1 MSIRDMK
8 WSPTEKKV
16 ARAAFDL
23 AYDREMEEIK
33 NTLREKIKQLES
45 NENVWQLEKYLS
57 NRRKIIDRKYDYRYS
72 MLILVFGKLL
82 EEGYLLESDITELSD
97 DKITAIKNVSK

>member
-1 MSIRDMK
+1 MK
-8 WSPTEKKV
+8 WSPTEKKI

-45 NENVWQLEKYLS
+45 NENVWQLENYLS
-57 NRRKIIDRKYDYRYS
+57 NRRKIINRKYDYRYS

-82 EEGYLLESDITELSD
+82 EEGYLLEADIVELSD
-97 DKITAIKNVSK
+97 DKIKAIKNVSR

>member
-16 ARAAFDL
+16 ARIAFDL
-23 AYDREMEEIK
+23 AYNREMEEIRK
-33 NTLREKIKQLES
+33 TLRDKVQNLQS
-45 NENVWQLEKYLS
+45 NESVWQLENYLS
-57 NRRKIIDRKYDYRYS
+57 DRRKIIDRKYDYRYS

-82 EEGYLLESDITELSD
+82 EEGYLLEADITELSD
-97 DKITAIKNVSK
+97 DKIKAIKNVSF